1 MLTRVHR
8 LLTLLLGKNQLD
20 PQRNSTRISFSYGK
34 ICPLYMKRNFD
45 VKLNTTGHF
54 SVNDRSSPT
63 LHLQEF
69 IAHLFPLL
77 SETWVEAMASE
88 QLNKNQGNYHYDV
101 TRSSFKVKCFY
112 CNFEL
117 LRWFESEYGE
127 LLIRNFIQRF
137 PFSARIETARNK
149 KQVVDPHCR
158 EQNLIL
164 CFLWAHLEMKSA
176 AKYSTLVFQYLCGK
190 IGQNI
195 ICMFFCLV

>member
-20 PQRNSTRISFSYGK
+20 PQRNSARISFSYGK

-112 CNFEL
+112 CNFRL
-117 LRWFESEYGE
+117 
-127 LLIRNFIQRF
+127 
-137 PFSARIETARNK
+137 FSYW
-149 KQVVDPHCR
+149 D
-158 EQNLIL
+158 
-164 CFLWAHLEMKSA
+164 
-176 AKYSTLVFQYLCGK
+176 
-190 IGQNI
+190 
-195 ICMFFCLV
+195 